1 MKSTNKGLKRGGVG
15 EARSLK
21 VVWRLIDELKPDPT
35 NPRSHSKKQIQQ
47 IANSIRAFG
56 FNVPILIDR
65 DGNII
70 AGHGRWLACRELGWS
85 EVPTLCLDHLSPA
98 QARAFM
104 IADNRL
110 TEIAV
115 WDDRLL
121 AQQLK
126 DLSLLG
132 LDFNIEVTGF
142 EMGDIDLRIA
152 SLEHVPDQVDDPADA
167 LPALPTQPPVSKIGD
182 VWLLGRLRVSCGNA

>member
-1 MKSTNKGLKRGGVG
+1 
-15 EARSLK
+15 
-21 VVWRLIDELKPDPT
+21 
-35 NPRSHSKKQIQQ
+35 SHSKKQIQQ

-126 DLSLLG
+126 DLSLLD
-132 LDFNIEVTGF
+132 LNFNIEVTGF
-142 EMGDIDLRIA
+142 EVGEIDLRIA
-152 SLEHVPDQVDDPADA
+152 SLDAMPEPDDDPADI
-167 LPALPTQPPVSKIGD
+167 LPELAAGPPVSKIGSAR
-182 VWLLGRLRVSCGNA
+182 LLDHHRSLCGSAL

>member
-1 MKSTNKGLKRGGVG
+1 VP
-15 EARSLK
+15 
-21 VVWRLIDELKPDPT
+21 RLPD
-35 NPRSHSKKQIQQ
+35 
-47 IANSIRAFG
+47 A
-56 FNVPILIDR
+56 
-65 DGNII
+65 
-70 AGHGRWLACRELGWS
+70 E
-85 EVPTLCLDHLSPA
+85 

-132 LDFNIEVTGF
+132 LDFSLELTGF
-142 EMGDIDLRIA
+142 EIGEIDLRIS
-152 SLEHVPDQVDDPADA
+152 SLEEVPDRNDDPADA
-167 LPALPTQPPVSKIGD
+167 VPDVPAGPAISKIGD
-182 VWLLGRLRVSCGNA
+182 QWRLGRHRLLCSTALETAAFVRLWARNELR